1 MGEKM
6 SFDERLKELVAAS
19 PSAERK
25 YGFPGSH

>member
-6 SFDERLKELVAAS
+6 SFDERLKELVAS
-19 PSAERK
+19 QPSAERK